1 MRRKAAGLEYNFI
14 PVTIKHKDAA
24 VVLWRHNNAT
34 PTALSL
40 GDARLTRR
48 HNEAAR
54 RMQQL
59 VQHHAARLPHR
70 TLVRIL
76 PNDLKQLDRMIGAGL
91 QQTRAFQRNGS
102 PGVSVRWRRSSEAR
116 RCSPALPVP
125 PAPPAVEHT
134 KKAVAC
140 AALFQHE
147 GAQGL
152 RHAYAFCVVSLRRE
166 LSLPWLCSPDGSG
179 GCDAPGRSLGKRSRR
194 QCGTAGKRPQPAGD
208 ERLIMFAVRG
218 GSAPVSRGSRG
229 QDRMHRNRWRCAGG
243 GGAR

>member
-40 GDARLTRR
+40 GDTRLTRR

-59 VQHHAARLPHR
+59 VQHHAVRFPHR

-76 PNDLKQLDRMIGAGL
+76 PYDLKQLDRMIGAGL

-102 PGVSVRWRRSSEAR
+102 PGVSVRSRRTSEAR
-116 RCSPALPVP
+116 RYSPALPVP
-125 PAPPAVEHT
+125 PAPPAVVHT
-134 KKAVAC
+134 KKAVAS

-166 LSLPWLCSPDGSG
+166 LSLTWPCSPDGSVG
-179 GCDAPGRSLGKRSRR
+179 SD
-194 QCGTAGKRPQPAGD
+194 D
-208 ERLIMFAVRG
+208 VRH
-218 GSAPVSRGSRG
+218 S
-229 QDRMHRNRWRCAGG
+229 
-243 GGAR
+243 

>member
-76 PNDLKQLDRMIGAGL
+76 PYDLKQLDRMIGAGL

-102 PGVSVRWRRSSEAR
+102 PGVSVRWRRTSERHVAARLPSQFHPRPPQLSTRKKRWPLQRSSSMRVR
-116 RCSPALPVP
+116 RA
-125 PAPPAVEHT
+125 
-134 KKAVAC
+134 
-140 AALFQHE
+140 
-147 GAQGL
+147 
-152 RHAYAFCVVSLRRE
+152 
-166 LSLPWLCSPDGSG
+166 
-179 GCDAPGRSLGKRSRR
+179 
-194 QCGTAGKRPQPAGD
+194 
-208 ERLIMFAVRG
+208 
-218 GSAPVSRGSRG
+218 
-229 QDRMHRNRWRCAGG
+229 
-243 GGAR
+243 